1 MEEFEMKIV
10 RKDGITKFEVN
21 FGKKPVNATISKFSS
36 NDKKQIKK
44 YLKKFF

>member
-10 RKDGITKFEVN
+10 KKEGITKFEVN
-21 FGKKPVNATISKFSS
+21 FGSGVVDATISKFSS
-36 NDKKQIKK
+36 NDKKAIKR